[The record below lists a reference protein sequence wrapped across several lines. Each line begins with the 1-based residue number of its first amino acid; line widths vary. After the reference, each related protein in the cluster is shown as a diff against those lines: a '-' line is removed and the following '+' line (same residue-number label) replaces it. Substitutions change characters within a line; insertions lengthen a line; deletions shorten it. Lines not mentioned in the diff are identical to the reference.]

1 MELPKAT
8 LNGADTTDP
17 RPVLFFDIDNCL
29 YPRSTRVFDQ
39 MAQLIDQ
46 YFATHLG
53 VSEED
58 AMRLHREYYTT
69 YGLAI
74 EGLVRHHQIDPLD
87 YNAKVDDALPLEDI
101 IKPNPQL
108 RKLLE
113 DIDKS
118 KVKLWLLTNAYVTH
132 GRKVVKLLDVE
143 DLFEGLT
150 YCDYSQVPIICK
162 PHKDMFVKAMQ
173 QAGVERPEDC
183 FFVDDSY
190 PNCVSAKNI
199 GWTAAHLVEEGL
211 PEPKVKAS
219 QYQIRHLEELRTIYP
234 QFFKSAN

>member
-1 MELPKAT
+1 MGSQTE
-8 LNGADTTDP
+8 LNGTTAP

-29 YPRSTRVFDQ
+29 YPRSAKVYDL
-39 MAQLIDQ
+39 MADLIDK

-53 VSEED
+53 LSEEE
-58 AMRLHREYYTT
+58 AIQLHKDYYKN

-87 YNAKVDDALPLEDI
+87 YNAKVDDALPLEGI

-113 DIDKS
+113 DIDTS

-132 GRKVVKLLDVE
+132 GQRVVKLLGID

-150 YCDYSQVPIICK
+150 YCDYSQAPIICK
-162 PHKDMFVKAMQ
+162 PHKDMFAKAMKE
-173 QAGVERPEDC
+173 AGVERDDEC
-183 FFVDDSY
+183 YFVDDSY
-190 PNCVSAKNI
+190 ANAVGAQQL
-199 GWTAAHLVEEGL
+199 GWTTAHLVEEGL
-211 PEPKVKAS
+211 ELPSTPAS
-219 QYQIRHLEELRTIYP
+219 QYQIRHLEELRDIFP
-234 QFFKSAN
+234 QFFKSSNPE